1 MKREVI
7 RLGVACALAATVL
20 GPGSALAQDAGGA
33 KRQAAMAAGDA
44 STSMAPAAHG
54 EELKAEEGDQATER
68 DPHAGAANP
77 HGGDPHAGGGRGGMF
92 EPPED
97 GSIEDPSLPVG
108 TVAVHVADADGRP
121 MARTEV
127 TLGILYNSVAKGE
140 SRKRVVAMTDDQG
153 RARFEKLDTGTGVA
167 YRAMVLR
174 DGATFSVPPFQLG
187 AKSGTR
193 AVLHVYP
200 VVGDIEQTLVVAQ
213 SILYA
218 EVKDDRVQ
226 IQQAFKIYNF
236 GKTAWVPN
244 DLVVPLPPKF
254 TAFTSQQGMTDVGI
268 DAVPGK
274 GAKLRGTFAPGQHIV
289 EFRWQLPYSGE
300 AEVRFDVG
308 MTPHMAAARVMAP
321 ASRDMILE
329 VPGFPAPQPTTDQ
342 MGQRVLITEMQLKRE
357 DKALRSISVAIR
369 GLPTTGPGRWIA
381 TLLAAGGLAFGIVLG
396 AKKPAT
402 SDRRKE
408 RERLLADL
416 EALERAHAAGDVGPK
431 TYERARRELLDD
443 IARTL
448 EGESKGGK
456 TGGRKKRAA

>member
-7 RLGVACALAATVL
+7 RLAAACALAAAVL
-20 GPGSALAQDAGGA
+20 GPGAALAQDAGGA
-33 KRQAAMAAGDA
+33 KQQAIKAAADA
-44 STSMAPAAHG
+44 GSSMAPAAHG
-54 EELKAEEGDQATER
+54 EELKAQEGDQATEH
-68 DPHAGAANP
+68 DPHGAANP
-77 HGGDPHAGGGRGGMF
+77 HAGDPHAGGARGGMF

-108 TVAVHVADADGRP
+108 SIAVHVADPDGRP

-127 TLGILYNSVAKGE
+127 TLGIMYNSVAKGE
-140 SRKRVVAMTDDQG
+140 SRKRVTATTDEMG
-153 RARFEKLDTGTGVA
+153 RARFDKLDTGSGVA

-174 DGATFSVPPFQLG
+174 DGATFSAPPFQLG

-200 VVGDIEQTLVVAQ
+200 VVSDIEQTLVVAQ
-213 SILYA
+213 AILYT

-226 IQQAFKIYNF
+226 IQQAFKVYNF

-274 GAKLRGTFAPGQHIV
+274 GAKLRGTFAPGQHVV

-300 AEVRFDVG
+300 SEVHFDVG
-308 MTPHMAAARVMAP
+308 MPPHMAAARVMAP
-321 ASRDMILE
+321 ASRDMTLD
-329 VPGFPAPQPTTDQ
+329 VPGFPAPQPQADQ
-342 MGQRVLITEMQLKRE
+342 GGQRVLITELQLKRE
-357 DKALRSISVAIR
+357 DKAMRSISVAIR

-396 AKKPAT
+396 AKKPAPP
-402 SDRRKE
+402 DRKKE
-408 RERLLADL
+408 RARLLADL
-416 EALERAHAAGDVGPK
+416 EALERAHAAGDIGPK
-431 TYERARRELLDD
+431 TYERARRELVDE

-448 EGESKGGK
+448 EGETKPKGS
-456 TGGRKKRAA
+456 GRKKRAA